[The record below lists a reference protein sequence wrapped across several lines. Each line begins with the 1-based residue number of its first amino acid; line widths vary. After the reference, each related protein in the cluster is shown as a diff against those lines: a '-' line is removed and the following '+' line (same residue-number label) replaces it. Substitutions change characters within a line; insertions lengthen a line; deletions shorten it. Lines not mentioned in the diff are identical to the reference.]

1 MITRRVVPLAL
12 ALALVAA
19 VAHVPATP
27 TASACSCDMAAPT
40 RASVSDL
47 LDWADAVVIG
57 RVERA
62 SGSTAR
68 VLVESRYKGDVPHR
82 IAVVQRRHSAMC
94 GYDTPLA
101 GSRHF
106 LALTRLGAWSYEAG
120 LCSSFRVAS
129 WDDESTAM
137 PENHRRFL
145 AVLDEVAPPEVI
157 REQTPLSEPSPSL
170 NWRRIWLLI
179 GIAFAVTAGFYALY
193 RSDKDSGGAGRA

>member
-1 MITRRVVPLAL
+1 MITRRVSLAL

-27 TASACSCDMAAPT
+27 TASACSCDMPDPT
-40 RASVSDL
+40 RASVSEL
-47 LDWADAVVIG
+47 LGWADAVVIG
-57 RVERA
+57 RVDRA
-62 SGSTAR
+62 SGRTAR

-106 LALTRLGAWSYEAG
+106 LALTSLGAWSYEAG

-129 WDDESTAM
+129 WDDESPPIPDTR
-137 PENHRRFL
+137 RRFL
-145 AVLDEVAPPEVI
+145 AVLDEVAPPEVL
-157 REQTPLSEPSPSL
+157 REQTRCRSPRPRSTGAPS
-170 NWRRIWLLI
+170 
-179 GIAFAVTAGFYALY
+179 GC
-193 RSDKDSGGAGRA
+193 

>member
-1 MITRRVVPLAL
+1 MITRRAASLAL
-12 ALALVAA
+12 ALALVVA

-27 TASACSCDMAAPT
+27 TASACSCDMADPT

-47 LDWADAVVIG
+47 LGRADAVVIG
-57 RVERA
+57 RVDRA
-62 SGSTAR
+62 SGSAAR

-101 GSRHF
+101 GTRHF
-106 LALTRLGAWSYEAG
+106 LALTRIGAWSYEAG

-129 WDDESTAM
+129 WDDESTAI
-137 PENHRRFL
+137 PENRQRFL

-157 REQTPLSEPSPSL
+157 REQHPLAAPSPDVD
-170 NWRRIWLLI
+170 RIALVL
-179 GIAFAVTAGFYALY
+179 GLMFAATAGLYALY
-193 RSDKDSGGAGRA
+193 RSDKEDSGAAGRV